1 MIQSSFQEFQGF
13 QLMNAGN
20 SDLTQL
26 GLENRITQKP
36 LSIGLRK
43 PKDRKLKRG
52 SNPLLVRGAL
62 ISLLLMGSGFAF
74 YQFVVLPR
82 SERDRQLPT
91 VQVNRR
97 TLPITVSA
105 NGSIEP
111 ERSINVSPV
120 TSGRVKRLLVEETDT
135 VEQGQIIAYMD
146 DSTLQGQ
153 LIQAQGQLASAEAN
167 LQLSAAG
174 NRPEEILEAQ
184 AKLEEAQ
191 ASLRQAESTFQ
202 QDSGLYKV
210 GAIAQRELQTS
221 KASLDTAQARAS
233 QAEQALTIQQAGSRR
248 EEIARYQAEVE
259 AARGNVAYIRSQIE
273 NTIIRAPFSGVVI
286 RKYAEPGAFVAPT
299 TSASAENSA
308 TSSSILAL
316 GTKNQVVANV
326 AETSI
331 GRMRVGQPAIIK
343 VDAFPGRQF
352 KGQVKEIAPQSTV
365 EQNVTSFEVKVA
377 LTDADAILRS
387 GMNVDV
393 EFQVGELNQAV
404 MIPTPAIVRRESGTG
419 VYVQTAQEVEF
430 QLIETGTTVGGETE
444 IVSGLEGNEKILLS
458 YPEGEKLKSGP
469 TLIGGDE

>member
-1 MIQSSFQEFQGF
+1 
-13 QLMNAGN
+13 MNAGN
-20 SDLTQL
+20 SDLTQF
-26 GLENRITQKP
+26 GSEDRITQKQ
-36 LSIGLRK
+36 LSMELRK

-52 SNPLLVRGAL
+52 SGRLLVRGAL
-62 ISLLLMGSGFAF
+62 ISLLLMGGGFAF
-74 YQFVVLPR
+74 YQFVVVPQ

-97 TLPITVSA
+97 TLPITVTA

-221 KASLDTAQARAS
+221 QASLDTAQARVS
-233 QAEQALTIQQAGSRR
+233 QAKQALTIQQAGSRR

-316 GTKNQVVANV
+316 GTKNQVVANI
-326 AETSI
+326 AET
-331 GRMRVGQPAIIK
+331 RVGQSAIIK

-352 KGQVKEIAPQSTV
+352 KGRVTEIAPQSTV

-377 LTDADAILRS
+377 LMDADAILRS

-419 VYVQTAQEVEF
+419 VYVQTDQEVKF

-458 YPEGEKLKSGP
+458 YPEGEKPKSGP